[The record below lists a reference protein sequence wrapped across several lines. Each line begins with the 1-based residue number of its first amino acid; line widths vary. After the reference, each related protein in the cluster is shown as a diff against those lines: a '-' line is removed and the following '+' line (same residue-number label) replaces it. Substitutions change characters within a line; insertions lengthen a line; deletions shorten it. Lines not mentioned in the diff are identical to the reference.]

1 MKLKLKNTPEQVER
15 IKAMG
20 SRDAAVANE
29 ASQAFA
35 AFVGPVVKEVLMQ
48 AGSASLIYSDLE
60 YDEDDSP
67 SLPLDLFHDEEQN
80 YVTVWSQSVAGGLPT
95 SEVSGM
101 NELKITTYR
110 LDSAVSFLKRYTRR
124 GRLDVVSKALE
135 RMSNE
140 VLIKQERNAWAV
152 VLKALAEASTN
163 SLSHV
168 VGGTTESVIVPGDI
182 NRLMTRIKRI
192 NTSYANGTP
201 AGLSAKGITDMFV
214 SPEIMQQIRAFAYN
228 PVASGTLTDIPL
240 TDNVRDQIWNSGG
253 MAEIY
258 GVTLHELLELGAA
271 KKYNTLFKAMI
282 DAAGTTVIGGGNT
295 GTFAD
300 AADEILVGVD
310 LSRDAFVR
318 PVARQAE
325 SGGTFSVLPDD
336 QFVARQEKQG
346 FYGFLEEGRV
356 CVDSRAVVGLAI

>member
-1 MKLKLKNTPEQVER
+1 MP
-15 IKAMG
+15 
-20 SRDAAVANE
+20 D
-29 ASQAFA
+29 
-35 AFVGPVVKEVLMQ
+35 
-48 AGSASLIYSDLE
+48 
-60 YDEDDSP
+60 
-67 SLPLDLFHDEEQN
+67 
-80 YVTVWSQSVAGGLPT
+80 
-95 SEVSGM
+95 
-101 NELKITTYR
+101 
-110 LDSAVSFLKRYTRR
+110 
-124 GRLDVVSKALE
+124 
-135 RMSNE
+135 
-140 VLIKQERNAWAV
+140 
-152 VLKALAEASTN
+152 
-163 SLSHV
+163 
-168 VGGTTESVIVPGDI
+168 DI

-228 PVASGTLTDIPL
+228 PVASGSLTDIPL

-282 DAAGTTVIGGGNT
+282 DAAGTTVVGGGNT
-295 GTFAD
+295 GTFVDAD
-300 AADEILVGVD
+300 DEILVGVD

>member
-1 MKLKLKNTPEQVER
+1 M
-15 IKAMG
+15 
-20 SRDAAVANE
+20 
-29 ASQAFA
+29 
-35 AFVGPVVKEVLMQ
+35 
-48 AGSASLIYSDLE
+48 E

-67 SLPLDLFHDEEQN
+67 RLPLDLFHDEEQN

-168 VGGTTESVIVPGDI
+168 VGGTTESVIVPDDI